1 MCEEYDREDCCDGTS
16 GSHFFFHCVFSFSFI
31 YVAFSV

>member
-16 GSHFFFHCVFSFSFI
+16 GSHFFFHFVS
-31 YVAFSV
+31 SVLVLYM